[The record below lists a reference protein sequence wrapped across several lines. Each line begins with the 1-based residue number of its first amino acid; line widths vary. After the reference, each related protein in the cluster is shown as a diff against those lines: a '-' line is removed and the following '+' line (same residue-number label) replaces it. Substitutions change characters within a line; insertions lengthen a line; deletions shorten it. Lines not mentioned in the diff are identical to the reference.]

1 MKNTIFAA
9 FVLTTMA
16 TGAFAHAK
24 AENTTPANQATVD
37 TVEVIEMRFD
47 DPMRVTA
54 ISLTGPDGEVEV
66 ERETGM
72 DAVTE
77 FKAVPPADL
86 AAGAYTVDWRALSPD
101 GHPMQGSFNFNVEG

>member
-1 MKNTIFAA
+1 MKQILMTAFALT
-9 FVLTTMA
+9 FVA

-24 AENTTPANQATVD
+24 AEKTTPADESTVD
-37 TVEVIEMRFD
+37 AVEVIELRFD

-54 ISLTGPDGEVEV
+54 ITVAGPEGEVGI

-77 FKAVPPADL
+77 FKAAPTTDL
-86 AAGAYTVDWRALSPD
+86 GAGAYTVEWRALSPD
-101 GHPMQGSFNFNVEG
+101 GHPMQGSFNFNVED